1 MVENEAVNAENAAE
15 EKQTENTD
23 IGTEGDA
30 DANGGE
36 KPAQDNAGGNTSAG
50 YPDEVGGEEFR
61 QAVLRMKQA
70 RAGKAEGIV
79 RLAAV
84 RGGRKRP

>member
-50 YPDEVGGEEFR
+50 YPDEVGGLR
-61 QAVLRMKQA
+61 QGC
-70 RAGKAEGIV
+70 AGRTKTTLTA
-79 RLAAV
+79 
-84 RGGRKRP
+84 